1 VSLRI
6 ARAEHP
12 EVLKIIFLKSKF
24 LIVLLIALACVV
36 LLNTT
41 HARHSHAENLHIA
54 LACVVLL
61 NTTHARHAQAEK

>member
-12 EVLKIIFLKSKF
+12 EVLKIIFLKSK
-24 LIVLLIALACVV
+24 LLWRLACVV